1 MECIQQNV
9 PVSTTVV
16 ERDDSMSGL
25 DVTAKWELLTPN
37 PTYTPIPEPVNEDSN
52 LRPPTEREGTVN
64 PKFAYDERFDRM
76 PFKGTTLKM
85 QYKYSKKKPGKR
97 KRGPGKS
104 KLSPTRK
111 SRTLTVKERV
121 EGGPN

>member
-1 MECIQQNV
+1 MVECIQQNV
-9 PVSTTVV
+9 PVSTTAV

-37 PTYTPIPEPVNEDSN
+37 PTPIPELVNEDSN